1 LLIWLD
7 KKMTW
12 LVPHD
17 GRPGCPVVFSDTTIQ
32 FCLTIKVLFKLPLRQ
47 TTGMVDSL
55 LKMAV

>member
-1 LLIWLD
+1 
-7 KKMTW
+7 MTW